1 MNKLWLSQYPTGMPA
16 MVDVT
21 PAASLTHLI
30 DASLQTHATLPA
42 ITAGGKATSF
52 AELDMMS
59 SRFAAWL
66 QSRGVAKGDRVALMM
81 PNVLPF
87 AIGVI
92 GVLRAGAVVVT
103 VNPLYT
109 PRELA
114 HQLKDSG
121 AQTIVIFDAFA
132 PTLDAVLA
140 DTGIQNIVVIQSGLV
155 PNDSY
160 TLTGH
165 VSFMETMTAGAAM
178 VRQPVD
184 VGLDDVAFLQYTG
197 GTTGVSKGAVLLHRN
212 VLANVLQMDAWV
224 APAFPGGE
232 TKGFNTLSILP
243 MYHIFALTFCLLWG
257 IRNGLNNH
265 LVPNPRDMAASIK
278 GLTGVKLHI
287 FPGVNTLFAGIL
299 AHPDFKNLDLSEL
312 RLAVGGGAAVHEAV
326 ADRWMAA
333 TGVPIVEGYGLSE
346 TSPMATCNL
355 ANVKGWT
362 GTIGLPVPNTE
373 IAIRDDDNQDVPL
386 GERGEICIRGPQVMA
401 GYWQRA
407 DETANV
413 TTADGYF
420 KSGDIGVMDERG
432 YVKIVDRKKD
442 MILVSGFNVFPN
454 EIEEVVAKCAG
465 VLELA
470 AIGIPDDKT
479 GEAVKVFI
487 VRSDPELTEAQVSA
501 HCRANLTAYK
511 CPKQIVFVEALPK
524 STVGKILRREL
535 RG

>member
-1 MNKLWLSQYPTGMPA
+1 MSKLWLSSYPAGMPET
-16 MVDVT
+16 VNVT

-30 DASLQTHATLPA
+30 DDALKSHAALPA
-42 ITAGGKATSF
+42 ITAMGKSTSF
-52 AELDMMS
+52 ADLDVMS
-59 SRFAAWL
+59 SRFGAWL
-66 QSRGVAKGDRVALMM
+66 QSRGVGKGDRVALMM

-87 AIGVI
+87 AIGAV
-92 GVLRAGAVVVT
+92 GVLRVGGTVVT
-103 VNPLYT
+103 VNPMYT

-121 AQTIVIFDAFA
+121 AKAIVIFDAFA
-132 PTLDAVLA
+132 PTLDAVLT
-140 DTGIQNIVVIQSGLV
+140 DVGIQNVVVIQSGMV
-155 PNDSY
+155 PSDSY
-160 TLTGH
+160 KLPGH
-165 VSFMETMTAGAAM
+165 VSFVEAMTAGAAM
-178 VRQPVD
+178 TRQPVE

-212 VLANVLQMDAWV
+212 VLANVIQMDAWV
-224 APAFPGGE
+224 APAFAGD

-278 GLTGVKLHI
+278 GLAGVKLHI
-287 FPGVNTLFAGIL
+287 FPGVNTLFAGIM

-326 ADRWMAA
+326 ADRWIAA

-355 ANVKGWT
+355 ATVKSWT
-362 GTIGLPVPNTE
+362 GTIGLPVPNTD
-373 IAIRDDDNQDVPL
+373 IAIRDDNNQDVPL

-401 GYWQRA
+401 GYWQRP

-413 TTADGYF
+413 TTSDGYF

-465 VLELA
+465 VLEVA
-470 AIGIPDDKT
+470 AIGVPDDKT
-479 GEAVKVFI
+479 GEAVKIFI
-487 VRSDPELTEAQVSA
+487 VKSDPALTEAQVTA
-501 HCRANLTAYK
+501 HCRTNLTAYK
-511 CPKQIVFVEALPK
+511 CPKQIVFMDALPK
-524 STVGKILRREL
+524 STVGKVLRREL
-535 RG
+535 RA